1 MLISFTVISILL
13 LTMID
18 FNTFLTIIE
27 YEYNA
32 DKTINPYQPN
42 SINYSIEYDNGLD

>member
-1 MLISFTVISILL
+1 MLISISIITILILL
-13 LTMID
+13 VLD
-18 FNTFLTIIE
+18 LNTFFSIIE
-27 YEYNA
+27 YECKA

>member
-1 MLISFTVISILL
+1 MIIVISIVVILVCL
-13 LTMID
+13 ILD
-18 FNTFLTIIE
+18 LNTFFSIIE
-27 YEYNA
+27 YECNA